1 MKDGHHIS
9 NQSINQSINLRQMRE
24 GWQPERPVRVEQPA
38 VRMKYIKRIRRLDY
52 YHLAQPPGSQGTE
65 GPPRKFEFQKRH

>member
-1 MKDGHHIS
+1 
-9 NQSINQSINLRQMRE
+9 MRE